1 MGSGFQDFINKY
13 GGDDKITN
21 KDIRDFGDS
30 GGSQEKAESYLEK
43 IQNQQDTKN
52 KTASG
57 VKIGDKA
64 YVAADKAKNFGSS
77 TGGGVSDT
85 GGSGGSSD
93 LYSGTDI
100 DLGAY
105 DAMKGI
111 DYQYDDALSQ
121 SLYNSQFNI
130 QELENQGNAYVVDAQ
145 KDASMYSDDTRLQIA
160 DLTSGRGLE
169 GTKYSAD
176 QNRLAAENVASIQ
189 GAYSVDLQNIITA
202 GLKDVET
209 IRGEYGLA
217 GTELAGEYG
226 LESDRIKG
234 DTARDVAQRQ
244 KEAQLYGSLFS
255 SFNF

>member
-1 MGSGFQDFINKY
+1 MGAGFQDFINKY

-30 GGSQEKAESYLEK
+30 GGSQEKAEFYLDK
-43 IQNQQDTKN
+43 IQNQQDKEN
-52 KTASG
+52 KAG
-57 VKIGDKA
+57 AGIKIGDKA
-64 YVAADKAKNFGSS
+64 YVAADKAKNFGAS

-85 GGSGGSSD
+85 GGSGGSSN
-93 LYSGTDI
+93 LYSATDI

-105 DAMKGI
+105 DTMKGI
-111 DYQYDDALSQ
+111 DYQYQDALNQ
-121 SLYNSQFNI
+121 GLYNSQYAIND
-130 QELENQGNAYVVDAQ
+130 LNASANTYIADAQ
-145 KDASMYSDDTRLQIA
+145 KDASMYASDASVQIA

-169 GTKYSAD
+169 GTKYLAD

-202 GLKDVET
+202 GLKDVES

-244 KEAQLYGSLFS
+244 KEAQLYGSLFN
-255 SFNF
+255 SFSF